1 VCKRDLVVAALLLA
15 LAALFFAP
23 VILGG
28 ATLVPFDNL
37 FRFPPWRAFAAEFGV
52 TTPYNELASDL
63 LLENYAWKKFIVES
77 LRARE
82 IPLWNP
88 YLFAGVPFLAAG
100 QHSALYPFSILFYL
114 LPLPRAF
121 GIFVALQFALAAL
134 TMYAF
139 ARVLGLRRFAATLS
153 ALTYAFSAF
162 FFVSV
167 TFPMVIAAAAWLPA
181 ILACAELVLRAKDSA
196 RQIFFALLG
205 AMFIGIQFLA
215 GHIEIS
221 MYILIVTAFFAGWR
235 LAAMLW
241 AMGAGH
247 RSSVTR
253 HRSLVSALFA
263 LGAMIVIGIAL
274 GAVQLVPLYELVQNN
289 FRSGSAS
296 YHDVIGWAYP
306 LKQIITFLIPDFF
319 GNPTHHAYVDVF
331 DFSTRAAPNGTIF
344 WGVKNYVEAGA
355 YVGILPLLLA
365 LVALIGSRF
374 KVQGSNN
381 LEFETLKPV
390 TWFFA
395 TLALVSL
402 LFTFG
407 TPLYAILFFGV
418 PGFNQLHTPFR
429 WVFPYTLSVAVLAG
443 IGAHVLE
450 MRDCKLEIGKWN
462 FQSLISTLSI
472 LAGGLILAA
481 LVASWFFREQT
492 LAWVDRILR
501 ASEMAQGVFDSAR
514 MFYSYEFRHL
524 ALFAI
529 SLIGSGIALGV
540 AGFKVRGS
548 RREIQVIGRQ
558 QDEDKQNDCQLPPAS
573 SQPTFTSHVSHF
585 TSHAPRL
592 WQLGALVVLIADLFI
607 IGTPF
612 YPRADSRLGE
622 FVPPAVKFLQQ
633 DASLYRITSYDAP
646 NEKVFNPNVGMFS
659 GIADI
664 RGYDSIIPKPYAE
677 LMGALAPQGELLYNR
692 IAPFY
697 DPAPLDSPIIRLLN
711 VKYVLTTRP
720 LPNAGYTLVYD
731 DEIKIYRNE
740 RVLPRAFLVPR
751 ARVIPDRAAL
761 LAQLQEFDPT
771 REVLLDQDPGVFNT
785 ATCAYA
791 PVTIEKYSGSEV
803 IIKSEQACA
812 GWLLLT
818 DSYFPGWLA
827 FIDEKE
833 TALYR
838 ADYNFRAVYVPAGA
852 HTIRFKYSP
861 VSFRA
866 GAIGSFLGV
875 MMLLLGFAYLAWRRF
890 YRAEIETPVIRV
902 AKNSILPMATSLLM
916 KLIDLAFAL
925 LSLRVL
931 GPTGTGRYG
940 WAITV
945 WLLANTL
952 TDFGLGILV
961 TREVSRERAQAN
973 RFLTNTIILRV
984 VLWAASLVP
993 VAALTA
999 IYLALFDLT
1008 PDTAGALAL
1017 LMLGMLPS
1025 SLAAS
1030 LAFLF
1035 NAYEKF
1041 EYRIAV
1047 DFTTRLLAVALGVIA
1062 LLAGYGYVGLAVVS
1076 LVTNLF
1082 TLTAF
1087 YLLVRQTLFVPRW
1100 EPDRAL
1106 VRWMFFESFPL
1117 MINNLLSSL
1126 FFRIDIL
1133 ILKPF
1138 KGDAVVGYYQTAY
1151 KFIDALNFIPSNFTL
1166 AIFPV
1171 LSRMAADSKDAM
1183 LRAYIL
1189 SLKILLWLA
1198 LPITAG
1204 TIFVARELIMIF
1216 GGEAYLPDSAIALQV
1231 LIWFLPFSFIN
1242 SVTHYVLIALG
1253 QQRFLTKAFIIGV
1266 AFNVLANLMVIP
1278 PLSYVGAGLTTIF
1291 SEIVL
1296 LIPFYYSV
1304 RKNLAAVPFVS
1315 IAWRPIVASSVM
1327 GLALWWLIARTGVLL
1342 AVPLA
1347 GIVYV
1352 IVLLAI
1358 GALGEDERA
1367 LLRRLV
1373 PRR

>member
-1 VCKRDLVVAALLLA
+1 MKRDLWLVVFLFALS
-15 LAALFFAP
+15 ALFFAP

-37 FRFPPWRAFAAEFGV
+37 FRFPPWRAFAAQFGV
-52 TTPYNELASDL
+52 TAPYNELASDL
-63 LLENYAWKKFIVES
+63 LLENYAWKQFIVES

-82 IPLWNP
+82 LPLWNP

-100 QHSALYPFSILFYL
+100 QHSALYPFSILFYI
-114 LPLPRAF
+114 LPLERAF
-121 GIFVALQFALAAL
+121 GLFVALQLALAASAL
-134 TMYAF
+134 FAF
-139 ARVLGLRRFAATLS
+139 ARVLGLGRFAATLS
-153 ALTYAFSAF
+153 AITYAFSAF

-167 TFPMVIAAAAWLPA
+167 TFPMVLAAAAWLPA
-181 ILACAELVLRAKDSA
+181 ILACAELIVRARTSA
-196 RQIFFALLG
+196 RQILFALLG
-205 AMFIGIQFLA
+205 AIFVGIQFLA
-215 GHIEIS
+215 GHVEIS
-221 MYILIVTAFFAGWR
+221 LYILIVTAFYSAWR
-235 LAAMLW
+235 VAQGFGDSGRRTLQ
-241 AMGAGH
+241 
-247 RSSVTR
+247 VT
-253 HRSLVSALFA
+253 FI
-263 LGAMIVIGIAL
+263 LGAMIAVGIAL
-274 GAVQLVPLYELVQNN
+274 GAAQLMPLYELAQNN
-289 FRSGSAS
+289 FRSGSAA
-296 YHDVIGWAYP
+296 YQDVIGWAYP
-306 LKQIITFLIPDFF
+306 LKQIITFIIPDFF

-331 DFSTRAAPNGTIF
+331 DFTTRAAPNGTIF

-365 LVALIGSRF
+365 AVAIASSKLKADAATNFETS
-374 KVQGSNN
+374 N
-381 LEFETLKPV
+381 LEPRTLNPV
-390 TWFFA
+390 TWLFA
-395 TLALVSL
+395 ALALVSL

-443 IGAHVLE
+443 IGCE
-450 MRDCKLEIGKWN
+450 MLCRARERV
-462 FQSLISTLSI
+462 STSRFP
-472 LAGGLILAA
+472 LAFSWIATTVGIAILAA
-481 LVASWFFREQT
+481 LAASWVFREQT
-492 LAWVDRILR
+492 LAWAERILR
-501 ASEMAQGVFDSAR
+501 ASNTAQLGFDSGR
-514 MFYSYEFRHL
+514 MFYAYEFRNLAHL
-524 ALFAI
+524 AIF
-529 SLIGSGIALGV
+529 LIGAGATFWISGFKVQVSRFKIPLWQLFALGV
-540 AGFKVRGS
+540 
-548 RREIQVIGRQ
+548 
-558 QDEDKQNDCQLPPAS
+558 
-573 SQPTFTSHVSHF
+573 
-585 TSHAPRL
+585 
-592 WQLGALVVLIADLFI
+592 LVADLFI

-612 YPRADSRLGE
+612 YPRADPRLAE

-633 DASLYRITSYDAP
+633 DQSLYRLTSYDAP
-646 NEKVFNPNVGMFS
+646 NEKMFNPNVGMFYRLS
-659 GIADI
+659 DI
-664 RGYDSIIPKPYAE
+664 RGYDSIIPKQYAE
-677 LMGALAPQGELLYNR
+677 LLGALAPQGELLYNR

-697 DPAPLDSPIIRLLN
+697 DPAPFDSPILDLLN

-740 RVLPRAFLVPR
+740 HVLPRAFLVPR
-751 ARVIPDRAAL
+751 ARVIADRAAL
-761 LAQLQEFDPT
+761 LAQLQTFDPT
-771 REVLLDQDPGVFNT
+771 REVLLEQTPPPADESV
-785 ATCAYA
+785 CAYA
-791 PVTIEKYSGSEV
+791 PARIVKYSGSEV
-803 IIKSEQACA
+803 IVQSAQSCA
-812 GWLLLT
+812 GWLVLT

-827 FIDEKE
+827 FIDEKD
-833 TALYR
+833 APLYR
-838 ADYNFRAVYVPAGA
+838 ANYNFRAIYVPAGE

-866 GAIGSFLGV
+866 GAIGSFLGAMV
-875 MMLLLGFAYLAWRRF
+875 VLLGFAYLAWRRF

-931 GPTGTGRYG
+931 GPVGTGRYG

-945 WLLANTL
+945 WLLANTI

-961 TREVSRERAQAN
+961 TREVSRARAQAN

-984 VLWAASLVP
+984 LLWAAALVP
-993 VAALTA
+993 VGALA
-999 IYLALFDLT
+999 LIYLAFFDLT
-1008 PDTAGALAL
+1008 LDTAAALAL
-1017 LMLGMLPS
+1017 LMVGMLPS

-1047 DFTTRLLAVALGVIA
+1047 DFTTRLLAVALGVVA
-1062 LLAGYGYVGLAVVS
+1062 LVAGYGYVGLAVVS
-1076 LVTNLF
+1076 SITNLF

-1087 YLLVRQTLFVPRW
+1087 YALVRRTLFVPRW

-1106 VRWMFFESFPL
+1106 VRWMFFEAFPL
-1117 MINNLLSSL
+1117 MLNNLLSSL

-1166 AIFPV
+1166 AIFPL
-1171 LSRMAADSKDAM
+1171 LSRMAADAKDAM

-1198 LPITAG
+1198 LPLTAG
-1204 TIFVARELIMIF
+1204 TIFVARELIMLF
-1216 GGEAYLPDSAIALQV
+1216 GGNAYLPDSAIALQV

-1253 QQRFLTKAFIIGV
+1253 QQRFLTKAFVIGV
-1266 AFNVLANLMVIP
+1266 VFNIAANLLAIP
-1278 PLSYVGAGLTTIF
+1278 PLGYVGAGLTTIF

-1296 LIPFYYSV
+1296 LLPFYYCV

-1315 IAWRPIVASSVM
+1315 IAWRPVVAASVM
-1327 GLALWWLIARTGVLL
+1327 GLALWWLVARLGVVL

-1347 GIVYV
+1347 GLGYV
-1352 IVLLAI
+1352 SVLLAL
-1358 GALGEDERA
+1358 GALGEEERA
-1367 LLRRLV
+1367 VLRRL
-1373 PRR
+1373 RRG

>member
-1 VCKRDLVVAALLLA
+1 MARSHTTRRWTINVSRRDLQVVLLLVA
-15 LAALFFAP
+15 LAAFFFAP
-23 VILGG
+23 VIFGG

-37 FRFPPWRAFAAEFGV
+37 FRFPPWRAFAAEFGI

-63 LLENYAWKKFIVES
+63 VLENYVWKQFIVES

-82 IPLWNP
+82 IPLWHP

-100 QHSALYPFSILFYL
+100 QHSALYPFSVLFYL
-114 LPLPRAF
+114 LPIPRAF

-134 TMYAF
+134 AMYAL
-139 ARVLGLRRFAATLS
+139 ARVLGLSRFAATLS
-153 ALTYAFSAF
+153 AITYAFSAF

-181 ILACAELVLRAKDSA
+181 ILACTELVIRATNSA
-196 RQIFFALLG
+196 RQIFWALLG
-205 AMFIGIQFLA
+205 AICIGIQFLA

-221 MYILIVTAFFAGWR
+221 IYILMVTAFYAAWR
-235 LAAMLW
+235 IVARLW
-241 AMGAGH
+241 
-247 RSSVTR
+247 SSGGGL
-253 HRSLVSALFA
+253 RSLVSMLFA
-263 LGAMIVIGIAL
+263 LGAMIIIGIAL

-306 LKQIITFLIPDFF
+306 LKQLITFFIPDFF
-319 GNPTHHAYVDVF
+319 GNPTHHSYVDVF
-331 DFSTRAAPNGTIF
+331 DFTTRAAPKGTIF

-365 LVALIGSRF
+365 LLALVASLRLQVAGSD
-374 KVQGSNN
+374 N
-381 LEFETLKPV
+381 LKREIWQPV
-390 TWFFA
+390 TWLFA
-395 TLALVSL
+395 ALALVSL

-429 WVFPYTLSVAVLAG
+429 WVFPYTLSMAVLAG
-443 IGAHVLE
+443 IGAHVME
-450 MRDCKLEIGKWN
+450 IRDWRLAIGKWN
-462 FQSLISTLSI
+462 LQSLISNLS
-472 LAGGLILAA
+472 LLTGGLILVA
-481 LVASWFFREQT
+481 LGVSWVFREHT
-492 LAWVDRILR
+492 LVLVERILH
-501 ASEMAQGVFDSAR
+501 ASEMAQLAFDSAR
-514 MFYSYEFRHL
+514 MFYSYEFRNL
-524 ALFAI
+524 ALFA
-529 SLIGSGIALGV
+529 LLLMGAGFALRVSGFTFQVARFRFNTSRFWQLVALG
-540 AGFKVRGS
+540 
-548 RREIQVIGRQ
+548 
-558 QDEDKQNDCQLPPAS
+558 
-573 SQPTFTSHVSHF
+573 
-585 TSHAPRL
+585 
-592 WQLGALVVLIADLFI
+592 VLIADLFI

-612 YPRADSRLGE
+612 YPRAAPHLVD

-633 DASLYRITSYDAP
+633 DRSLYRITSYDAP
-646 NEKVFNPNVGMFS
+646 NEKVFNPNVGMFF

-664 RGYDSIIPKPYAE
+664 RGYDSIIPRQYAE

-697 DPAPLDSPIIRLLN
+697 EPAPFDSPIVHLLN

-731 DEIKIYRNE
+731 AEIKIYRNE
-740 RVLPRAFLVPR
+740 RVLPRAFLVPH

-761 LAQLQEFDPT
+761 LAQMRDFDPT
-771 REVLLDQDPGVFNT
+771 REVLLEQDPGIAN
-785 ATCAYA
+785 AAACAYA
-791 PVTIEKYSGSEV
+791 PVTITKYSGNEV
-803 IIKSEQACA
+803 IIRSKQACA
-812 GWLLLT
+812 GWLVLA
-818 DSYFPGWLA
+818 DSYFPGWLV
-827 FIDEKE
+827 FVDEKE
-833 TALYR
+833 APLYR
-838 ADYNFRAVYVPAGA
+838 ANYNFRAVYVPAGE

-861 VSFRA
+861 VSFRV

-875 MMLLLGFAYLAWRRF
+875 MMLLFGWAYLAWRRF

-902 AKNSILPMATSLLM
+902 AKNSILPMATSLLT
-916 KLIDLAFAL
+916 KLLDLAFAL

-931 GPTGTGRYG
+931 GPTGTGQYG

-961 TREVSRERAQAN
+961 TREVSRARAQAN
-973 RFLTNTIILRV
+973 RFLINSAILRF
-984 VLWAASLVP
+984 VLWAISLFP
-993 VAALTA
+993 VALITA
-999 IYLALFDLT
+999 IYLAFFDLASG
-1008 PDTAGALAL
+1008 TALALAL

-1047 DFTTRLLAVALGVIA
+1047 DFTTRLLAVTLGVIA
-1062 LLAGYGYVGLAVVS
+1062 LVAGYGYVGLAVVS
-1076 LVTNLF
+1076 IVTNLF
-1082 TLTAF
+1082 TLTMF
-1087 YLLVRQTLFVPRW
+1087 YLLVRRTLFVPHW

-1138 KGDAVVGYYQTAY
+1138 KGDTVVGYYQAAY
-1151 KFIDALNFIPSNFTL
+1151 KFVDALNFIPSNFTL

-1171 LSRMAADSKDAM
+1171 LSRMAADSRDAM
-1183 LRAYIL
+1183 RRAYIL

-1204 TIFVARELIMIF
+1204 TVFIARELIMIF
-1216 GGEAYLPDSAIALQV
+1216 GGDAYLPDSEIALQV

-1253 QQRFLTKAFIIGV
+1253 QQRFLTKAFMIGV
-1266 AFNVLANLMVIP
+1266 LFNVIANLLVIP
-1278 PLSYVGAGLTTIF
+1278 PLSYVGAALTTIL

-1296 LIPFYYSV
+1296 LIPFYYGV
-1304 RKNLAAVPFVS
+1304 RQNLAAVPFLA
-1315 IAWRPIVASSVM
+1315 IAWQPVVASGVM
-1327 GLALWWLIARTGVLL
+1327 GLALWWLIAQVGVLL

-1352 IVLLAI
+1352 VVLLAL
-1358 GALGEDERA
+1358 GAVGQDERA
-1367 LLRRLV
+1367 LLQRML

>member
-1 VCKRDLVVAALLLA
+1 MKRDLWIVLFFLA
-15 LAALFFAP
+15 LAALSFAP
-23 VILGG
+23 VLFGN

-37 FRFPPWRAFAAEFGV
+37 FRFPPWRAFASEVGV

-63 LLENYAWKKFIVES
+63 LLENYAWKQFIVES

-100 QHSALYPFSILFYL
+100 QHSALYPFSVLFYI
-114 LPLPRAF
+114 LPLDRAF
-121 GIFVALQFALAAL
+121 GIFVALQLALAA
-134 TMYAF
+134 TAMYAF
-139 ARVLGLRRFAATLS
+139 ARVLGLSRFAATMS
-153 ALTYAFSAF
+153 AITYAFSAF

-167 TFPMVIAAAAWLPA
+167 TFPMVIAAAVWLPA
-181 ILACAELVLRAKDSA
+181 ILACTELVIRAPNSM
-196 RQIFFALLG
+196 RQIFFALFG
-205 AMFIGIQFLA
+205 AIFVGIQFLA

-221 MYILIVTAFFAGWR
+221 MYILIVTAFYSAWR
-235 LAAMLW
+235 VVQRSAVSGQQSVGSGQRLVLSEAEGSAVSGRW
-241 AMGAGH
+241 
-247 RSSVTR
+247 SSVVGR
-253 HRSLVSALFA
+253 RSIQTVLI
-263 LGAMIVIGIAL
+263 LGVMLIVGIAL

-306 LKQIITFLIPDFF
+306 LKQIITFFIPDFF
-319 GNPTHHAYVDVF
+319 GNPTHHTYVDIF
-331 DFSTRAAPNGTIF
+331 DFTTRAAPNGTIF

-365 LVALIGSRF
+365 LIALASSKC
-374 KVQGSNN
+374 KVQSDLEPQTSN
-381 LEFETLKPV
+381 LKPV
-390 TWFFA
+390 TWLFA

-407 TPLYAILFFGV
+407 TPLYAILFFSV

-443 IGAHVLE
+443 VGAHY
-450 MRDCKLEIGKWN
+450 LEIGDWRLGIKKFN
-462 FQSLISTLSI
+462 LSSLISNLFI
-472 LAGGLILAA
+472 ALGVLLLFVLAA
-481 LVASWFFREQT
+481 SWLARDQT
-492 LAWVDRILR
+492 LVLVERILR
-501 ASEMAQGVFDSAR
+501 ASNMAQLAFDSGR
-514 MFYSYEFRHL
+514 MFYSYQFRNV

-529 SLIGSGIALGV
+529 FLLGAGIVLRV
-540 AGFKVRGS
+540 ASFRFQVSGFKF
-548 RREIQVIGRQ
+548 QVGRFAF
-558 QDEDKQNDCQLPPAS
+558 CFPYFS
-573 SQPTFTSHVSHF
+573 
-585 TSHAPRL
+585 L
-592 WQLGALVVLIADLFI
+592 WQSLALIVLIVDLFI
-607 IGTPF
+607 IGAPF
-612 YPRADSRLGE
+612 YPRANPRLAE

-633 DASLYRITSYDAP
+633 DQSLYRITSYDAP
-646 NEKVFNPNVGMFS
+646 NEKVFNPNVGMFYRIS
-659 GIADI
+659 DI
-664 RGYDSIIPKPYAE
+664 RGYDSIIPKQYAD

-697 DPAPLDSPIIRLLN
+697 TPDPFDSPIINLLN

-731 DEIKIYRNE
+731 NEIKIYRNE
-740 RVLPRAFLVPR
+740 RVLPRAFMVPR
-751 ARVIPDRAAL
+751 ARVVADRAAL
-761 LAQLQEFDPT
+761 LGQMQTFDPT
-771 REVLLDQDPGVFNT
+771 REVLLEQTPHVANESV
-785 ATCAYA
+785 CAYE
-791 PVTIEKYSGSEV
+791 PVNVVKYSGNEV
-803 IIKSEQACA
+803 IVKSKQECA
-812 GWLLLT
+812 GWLVLT

-827 FIDEKE
+827 FVDEKD
-833 TALYR
+833 APLYR
-838 ADYNFRAVYVPAGA
+838 ANYNFRAVHVPAGE

-866 GAIGSFLGV
+866 GAIGSFLGT

-916 KLIDLAFAL
+916 KLLDFAFAL

-931 GPTGTGRYG
+931 GPTGTGQYG

-945 WLLANTL
+945 WLLANTI

-961 TREVSRERAQAN
+961 TREVSRDCAQAN
-973 RFLTNTIILRV
+973 RFLTNSAILRFL
-984 VLWAASLVP
+984 LWSVSLLP
-993 VAALTA
+993 VAILTA
-999 IYLALFDLT
+999 IYLAFFDLALG
-1008 PDTAGALAL
+1008 TAIALTL
-1017 LMLGMLPS
+1017 LMIGMLPS

-1047 DFTTRLLAVALGVIA
+1047 DFTTRLVAVALGVIV
-1062 LLAGYGYVGLAVVS
+1062 LVAGYGYVGLAVVS
-1076 LVTNLF
+1076 IITNVF

-1087 YLLVRQTLFVPRW
+1087 YILVRRTLFVPRW

-1138 KGDAVVGYYQTAY
+1138 KGDTVVGYYQAAY
-1151 KFIDALNFIPSNFTL
+1151 KFVDALNFIPSNFTL

-1204 TIFVARELIMIF
+1204 TIFIARELIMIF
-1216 GGEAYLPDSAIALQV
+1216 GGDAYLPDSAIALQV

-1266 AFNVLANLMVIP
+1266 VFNVVANLIVIP
-1278 PLSYVGAGLTTIF
+1278 PLSYVGAALTTIL

-1304 RKNLAAVPFVS
+1304 RKNLASVPFLS
-1315 IAWRPIVASSVM
+1315 IAWRPTVAASVM
-1327 GLALWWLIARTGVLL
+1327 GLGLWWLLEHTNVVFAVPVAGMIYVVVLL
-1342 AVPLA
+1342 AL
-1347 GIVYV
+1347 
-1352 IVLLAI
+1352 
-1358 GALGEDERA
+1358 GALGQDERA
-1367 LLRRLV
+1367 VLKRLLPEKWRGKL
-1373 PRR
+1373 

>member
-1 VCKRDLVVAALLLA
+1 MARSHITPRWTINVKRDLWIVLFFCA

-23 VILGG
+23 VIFGG

-37 FRFPPWRAFAAEFGV
+37 FRFPPWRTFANEFGV
-52 TTPYNELASDL
+52 TTPHNELASDL
-63 LLENYAWKKFIVES
+63 VLENYAWKQFIVES

-82 IPLWNP
+82 LPLWNP

-100 QHSALYPFSILFYL
+100 QHSALYPFSLLFYI
-114 LPLPRAF
+114 LPLDRAF
-121 GIFVALQFALAAL
+121 GLFVALQVALAAITL
-134 TMYAF
+134 FAF
-139 ARVLGLRRFAATLS
+139 ARVLGLGRFAATIG

-181 ILACAELVLRAKDSA
+181 ILACAELVIRAKDSA
-196 RQIFFALLG
+196 RQIFCALLG
-205 AMFIGIQFLA
+205 AIFIGVQFLA
-215 GHIEIS
+215 GHVEIS
-221 MYILIVTAFFAGWR
+221 MYILMVTAFYSGWR
-235 LAAMLW
+235 VFLQRSAVISRRSMQTVFILGVMVAA
-241 AMGAGH
+241 
-247 RSSVTR
+247 
-253 HRSLVSALFA
+253 
-263 LGAMIVIGIAL
+263 GIAL
-274 GAVQLVPLYELVQNN
+274 GAVQLVPMYELVQNN
-289 FRSGSAS
+289 FRSGSAT

-306 LKQIITFLIPDFF
+306 LRQIITFVIPDFF
-319 GNPTHHAYVDVF
+319 GNPTHHTYVDVF
-331 DFSTRAAPNGTIF
+331 DFTTRAAPNGTIF
-344 WGVKNYVEAGA
+344 WGIKNYVEAGA

-365 LVALIGSRF
+365 VIALVSSRF
-374 KVQGSNN
+374 KVRGSNN
-381 LEFETLKPV
+381 LESQTSNLKPV
-390 TWFFA
+390 TWLFA
-395 TLALVSL
+395 ALALISL

-443 IGAHVLE
+443 IGAELVQRAREWERGSRGEKENISRAGALL
-450 MRDCKLEIGKWN
+450 R
-462 FQSLISTLSI
+462 SLSW
-472 LAGGLILAA
+472 LALILGTGT
-481 LVASWFFREQT
+481 LVALAASWLARDYT
-492 LAWVDRILR
+492 LALAERIVR
-501 ASEMAQGVFDSAR
+501 ASNMAQLAFDSGR
-514 MFYSYEFRHL
+514 MFYSYQFRNVALL
-524 ALFAI
+524 AIF
-529 SLIGSGIALGV
+529 LIGAGIALY
-540 AGFKVRGS
+540 AS
-548 RREIQVIGRQ
+548 RLTQYAIRHT
-558 QDEDKQNDCQLPPAS
+558 NY
-573 SQPTFTSHVSHF
+573 
-585 TSHAPRL
+585 L
-592 WQLGALVVLIADLFI
+592 WKFIALIVLLADLFI
-607 IGTPF
+607 IGTQF
-612 YPRADSRLGE
+612 YPRANPHLAE
-622 FVPPAVKFLQQ
+622 FTPPAVKFLQQ
-633 DASLYRITSYDAP
+633 DQSLYRITSYDAP
-646 NEKVFNPNVGMFS
+646 NEKVFNPNVGMFYRLS
-659 GIADI
+659 DI
-664 RGYDSIIPKPYAE
+664 RGYDSIIPKQYAE

-697 DPAPLDSPIIRLLN
+697 DPDPFDSPIINLLN

-731 DEIKIYRNE
+731 NDIKIYRNE
-740 RVLPRAFLVPR
+740 RVLPRAFVVPR
-751 ARVIPDRAAL
+751 ARVVTDRAAL
-761 LAQLQEFDPT
+761 LAQMQTFDPT
-771 REVLLDQDPGVFNT
+771 REVLLEQTPHIANE
-785 ATCAYA
+785 AACAYQ
-791 PVTIEKYSGSEV
+791 PVRIVKYSGNEV
-803 IIKSEQACA
+803 IIESKQDCA
-812 GWLLLT
+812 GWLVLT

-827 FIDEKE
+827 FVDEKE
-833 TALYR
+833 TPLYR
-838 ADYNFRAVYVPAGA
+838 ANYNFRAVYVPAGE
-852 HTIRFKYSP
+852 HVLRFKYSP

-916 KLIDLAFAL
+916 KLLDLAFAL

-931 GPTGTGRYG
+931 GPTGTGQYG

-973 RFLTNTIILRV
+973 RFLTNSVILRFL
-984 VLWAASLVP
+984 LWATALLP
-993 VAALTA
+993 VALITV
-999 IYLALFDLT
+999 IYLAFFDLALG
-1008 PDTAGALAL
+1008 TAIALTL
-1017 LMLGMLPS
+1017 LMIGMLPS

-1076 LVTNLF
+1076 IITNLF
-1082 TLTAF
+1082 TLSAF
-1087 YLLVRQTLFVPRW
+1087 YALVRRTLFIPRW

-1138 KGDAVVGYYQTAY
+1138 KGDTVVGYYQAAY
-1151 KFIDALNFIPSNFTL
+1151 KFVDALNFIPSNFTL

-1183 LRAYIL
+1183 RRAYIL

-1198 LPITAG
+1198 LPITTG

-1216 GGEAYLPDSAIALQV
+1216 GGDAYLPDSAIALQV

-1266 AFNVLANLMVIP
+1266 VFNVVANLIVIP
-1278 PLSYVGAGLTTIF
+1278 PLSYVGAALTTIL

-1304 RKNLAAVPFVS
+1304 RKNLASVPFVS
-1315 IAWRPIVASSVM
+1315 IAWRPVVASGVM
-1327 GLALWWLIARTGVLL
+1327 GLALWWLIERVGVLL

-1352 IVLLAI
+1352 GVLLAL

-1367 LLRRLV
+1367 VLRRLRHAQSGY
-1373 PRR
+1373 RR